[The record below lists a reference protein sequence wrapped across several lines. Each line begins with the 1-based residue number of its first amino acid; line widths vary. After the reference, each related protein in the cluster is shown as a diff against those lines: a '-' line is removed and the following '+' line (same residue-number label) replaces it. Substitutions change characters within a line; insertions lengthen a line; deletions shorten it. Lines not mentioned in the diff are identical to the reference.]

1 MNAVLLVLRLILAL
15 VFLVAGFAKLADRD
29 GSREAA
35 EAFGV
40 PDSLAGPTAI
50 LLPIA
55 ELIAAALLV
64 PSATARAGAVLAA
77 TLLIAFCAGITRSI
91 VRGQAPECHCFGQLH
106 SSPAGPK
113 TLARN
118 LILAA
123 AAALVAIA
131 GAGTSATAWIGELSN
146 TAAVAL
152 IAAMLL
158 VAVLAACGAFALS
171 LLRQH
176 GRLLLRV
183 DALEQA
189 LEEHGI
195 AVDAPNEANVIEPTA
210 GLPPDASAPDFQLLD
225 IRHRKI
231 GLNALNEG
239 SAPLVLLFTDPGCG
253 PCSTLLPRVAEWQRE
268 HSDALRIALISR
280 GDRDANV
287 AHAREH
293 GLTDVLIQRDREVS
307 ERYLV
312 NGTPSAVLIT
322 ADGTIGS
329 PLHEGADAIA
339 MLVNGL
345 IAPPALDIHHHQP
358 AIGADAPGVT
368 LRTLDGEESAL
379 SSVLSGPTVVLFW
392 RPSCGFCE
400 RMLPDLK
407 EFEEAPPADAPSL
420 LLISTDDP
428 ETNRAMG
435 LNAPILLDDS
445 FAAGTAFGA
454 SGTPSAVLVDAEGRI
469 ASRVAVGAPEVLELM
484 RSGAPVAVAERRAA

>member
-1 MNAVLLVLRLILAL
+1 MNAVLLVLRLIVAL
-15 VFLVAGFAKLADRD
+15 VFLSAGFAKLADRD

-40 PDSLAGPTAI
+40 PESLSGPTSI
-50 LLPIA
+50 VLPIA
-55 ELIAAALLV
+55 ELVAAALLV

-77 TLLIAFCAGITRSI
+77 VLLLAFCAGIARSI
-91 VRGQAPECHCFGQLH
+91 VRGEAPDCHCLGQLH

-113 TLARN
+113 TLVRN
-118 LILAA
+118 VLLTA
-123 AAALVAIA
+123 AAALVAI
-131 GAGTSATAWIGELSN
+131 GGPGTSATAWVGRVSD

-152 IAAMLL
+152 IAAVLL
-158 VAVLAACGAFALS
+158 VAVLAACAAFALS

-195 AVDAPNEANVIEPTA
+195 AVDTPSAANAIHPTA
-210 GLPPDASAPDFQLLD
+210 GLSVGAPAPGFQLLD
-225 IRHRKI
+225 IRHRTI
-231 GLNALNEG
+231 SLDALNDG
-239 SAPLVLLFTDPGCG
+239 STPLVLLFTDPGCG
-253 PCSTLLPRVAEWQRE
+253 PCSALMPRVAEWQRE
-268 HSDALRIALISR
+268 HSDALPIALISR

-293 GLTDVLIQRDREVS
+293 GLSDVLIQRDREVS

-312 NGTPSAVLIT
+312 GGTPSAVVIA

-339 MLVNGL
+339 SLVDGL
-345 IAPPALDIHHHQP
+345 IDPPALDIHHHDP
-358 AIGADAPGVT
+358 TIGTDPPDVT
-368 LRTLDGEESAL
+368 LPTLDGEERAL
-379 SSVLSGPTVVLFW
+379 SSMLSGATVVLFW
-392 RPSCGFCE
+392 RPSCGFCD

-407 EFEEAPPADAPSL
+407 QFEEAPPADAPSF

-435 LNAPILLDDS
+435 LKAPILLDDS

-454 SGTPSAVLVDAEGRI
+454 TGTPSAVLVDADGRV
-469 ASRVAVGAPEVLELM
+469 ASAIAVGAPEVLKLM
-484 RSGAPVAVAERRAA
+484 RAGGAVAVG